1 MWVETVA
8 DLEALY
14 GTPSIAAIRKVAKRL
29 TPLYRQWIM
38 ASRFVVLAT
47 VGPEGTDASPRGDHG
62 PVALELD
69 PGTLAIPDWR
79 GNNRLDSL
87 RNILRDPRV
96 SLMFMVPGETSV
108 VRVNGTAKISVAPEL
123 RERFEQG
130 GKHPVTVI
138 VIEIAEVYSQC
149 SKALMRSAI
158 WGRDDRA
165 LVPTLGQIIGEMT
178 QGEID
183 GAEFDKAWPERA
195 RATLW

>member
-14 GTPSIAAIRKVAKRL
+14 GTPSVAAIRKVAKRL
-29 TPLYRQWIM
+29 TPMYRQWIM

-47 VGPEGTDASPRGDHG
+47 VGPEGTDASPRGDDG

-96 SLMFMVPGETSV
+96 SLMFMVPGETAV
-108 VRVNGTAKISVAPEL
+108 ARVNGTAKISVDEEL
-123 RERFEQG
+123 RARFVQG
-130 GKHPVTVI
+130 GKHPATVI
-138 VIEIAEVYSQC
+138 VIEIAEVYLQC
-149 SKALMRSAI
+149 SKALMRAGI

-195 RATLW
+195 RETLW